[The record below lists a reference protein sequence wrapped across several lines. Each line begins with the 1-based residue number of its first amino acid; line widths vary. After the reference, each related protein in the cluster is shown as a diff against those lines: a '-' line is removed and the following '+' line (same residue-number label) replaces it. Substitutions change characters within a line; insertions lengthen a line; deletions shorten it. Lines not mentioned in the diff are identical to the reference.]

1 MTDQRT
7 QAQRADALKRAN
19 ECRVYAAE
27 MKEWIAGRDRD
38 AARNVVAQL
47 LDSNDDPR
55 FGHVELVALL
65 KSIPRYGDERVRCTL
80 RVVKVDDSARIR
92 DLSPRQRCR
101 IADTIRQPRLV
112 VRRCDWPTLLPPTWT
127 ASTIGVAA

>member
-7 QAQRADALKRAN
+7 QAQRAAALKRAN

-27 MKEWIAGRDRD
+27 LKDWISGRDRES
-38 AARNVVAQL
+38 ARNVVAQL
-47 LDSNDDPR
+47 LDGNDDWR
-55 FGHVELVALL
+55 FGHVEVVALL
-65 KSIPRYGDERVRCTL
+65 KSIPRYGADRVRRTL
-80 RVVKVDDSARIR
+80 RLVQVDDDSRIR

-112 VRRCDWPTLLPPTWT
+112 VGGCDWPTLLPPTWT
-127 ASTIGVAA
+127 ATTTGVAA